1 MFPLTPVPPKYRESM
16 LVSLADKHC
25 ANKEFFVG
33 IGRKL
38 ANKKVFSSIA
48 RALSIVIALLPW
60 K

>member
-1 MFPLTPVPPKYRESM
+1 M